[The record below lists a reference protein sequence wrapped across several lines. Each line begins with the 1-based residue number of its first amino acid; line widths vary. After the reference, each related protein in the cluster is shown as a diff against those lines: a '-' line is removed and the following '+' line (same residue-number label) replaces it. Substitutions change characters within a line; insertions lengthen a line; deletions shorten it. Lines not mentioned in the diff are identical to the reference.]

1 MKKINILDSD
11 WVVLLSR
18 WDVVF
23 SRVLR
28 EAIKNNL
35 PIIASKETHFHD
47 LINRYSI
54 GVCYHG
60 NLSQLETDINLFDR
74 NKANFKGAIGG
85 NKQMRKTLA
94 YILYF
99 IIGGYIVLNREYQV
113 YQ

>member
-1 MKKINILDSD
+1 MGCFTITVG
-11 WVVLLSR
+11 W
-18 WDVVF
+18 F

-74 NKANFKGAIGG
+74 NKANFKGAIEEI
-85 NKQMRKTLA
+85 NKCVKL
-94 YILYF
+94 
-99 IIGGYIVLNREYQV
+99 
-113 YQ
+113 